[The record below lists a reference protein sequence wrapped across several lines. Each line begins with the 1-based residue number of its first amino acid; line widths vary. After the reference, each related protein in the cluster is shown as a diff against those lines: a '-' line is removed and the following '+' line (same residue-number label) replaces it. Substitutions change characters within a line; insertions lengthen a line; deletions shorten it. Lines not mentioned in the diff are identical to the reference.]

1 MSTTTLKNKVSR
13 KLGTLLLAGALA
25 TGGVAVAQV
34 AAAPEAE
41 AGVCGSTAQ
50 WNGYARTYNPCGYG
64 YAKVSR
70 IVNGSP
76 RAQHD
81 YRYYGWASVSY
92 TAGYRNYELT
102 YRS

>member
-50 WNGYARTYNPCGYG
+50 WNGYARTNNPCGGG
-64 YAKVSR
+64 YAEVARKA
-70 IVNGSP
+70 NGRTYVVGASK
-76 RAQHD
+76 
-81 YRYYGWASVSY
+81 YYGWVSVSSNSGARAWEY
-92 TAGYRNYELT
+92 TSRW
-102 YRS
+102 